1 MTNTSKLEQNN
12 ESTLKKDKKVEL
24 GDSSYEQSQIN
35 KKDEPP
41 SFYLEDQHKWKQKFE
56 KSTKERQM
64 EKKMIDLQLNGAQ
77 PTYGI
82 ESKSKIA

>member
-35 KKDEPP
+35 
-41 SFYLEDQHKWKQKFE
+41 
-56 KSTKERQM
+56 
-64 EKKMIDLQLNGAQ
+64 
-77 PTYGI
+77 
-82 ESKSKIA
+82 